1 MKKIYLIITCVLFSG
16 TFFTQ
21 IFSDNF
27 DSYSVGQGLVSQNP
41 TDWDTWTP
49 STPNE
54 DVLISNANS
63 ASPSNA
69 LYFSSNLP
77 NGGPED
83 IILRYASVYTSGT
96 FTLDMNIL
104 VESGKGAYF
113 NMQETWVVAQV
124 WAIDCFMLDDG
135 TLELSSGGVSYLTS
149 NYPTGSWFNLR
160 MVIDLTANNWELFID
175 NVSQGSFANTT
186 NSIGILDLYPTNS
199 TANGGNGISG
209 FYIDDVSYD
218 HVPDSNLCLDP
229 IRLEISNITNNSAKV
244 SWTPVG
250 TETAWNLE
258 WGTSAFVQG
267 NGTLVPITNTNYTIT
282 SLDSNTIYDVY
293 VQADCGSSTTSDWIG
308 STFTTTGNNSVG
320 LFDESNSNQNIF
332 HLYPNPNNGTA
343 FLEILN
349 KNINNINFSI
359 YDLNGKT
366 ISERNYIIFNNRN
379 ISFNTNSLDKGIYI
393 LQINSEGINQQQK
406 LIVQ

>member
-1 MKKIYLIITCVLFSG
+1 MKKISLVITCILFSG

-27 DSYSVGQGLVSQNP
+27 DSYTVGQGLVSQNS

-104 VESGKGAYF
+104 VEPGKGAYF

-135 TLELSSGGVSYLTS
+135 TLELSSGGITYLTS
-149 NYPTGSWFNLR
+149 NYPTGTWFNLR
-160 MVIDLTANNWELFID
+160 MVINLTANNWELFID
-175 NVSQGSFANTT
+175 NSTKGSFSNTT
-186 NSIGILDLYPTNS
+186 NSIGILDFYPTNS
-199 TANGGNGISG
+199 AANGGNDISG
-209 FYIDDVSYD
+209 FYVDDVSYD

-229 IRLEISNITNNSAKV
+229 TRLDFSNITNNSADI
-244 SWTPVG
+244 SWIS

-258 WGTSAFVQG
+258 WGTSGFTQG
-267 NGTLVPITNTNYTIT
+267 SGNLVPSTLNTNYTLT
-282 SLDSNTIYDVY
+282 NLDSNTVYDVY
-293 VQADCGSSTTSDWIG
+293 VQSDCGNAVTSSWIG
-308 STFTTTGNNSVG
+308 STFTTLN
-320 LFDESNSNQNIF
+320 
-332 HLYPNPNNGTA
+332 TA
-343 FLEILN
+343 V
-349 KNINNINFSI
+349 NINNIYSI
-359 YDLNGKT
+359 EEFKLFPNPTNGITYIDITNKDNKNISLTILDINGKI
-366 ISERNYIIFNNRN
+366 ISKRDYHFNGSMKLPIFVNN
-379 ISFNTNSLDKGIYI
+379 LEKGIYI
-393 LQINSEGINQQQK
+393 VKLSIGELVQQQK